1 MSRVADSDET
11 ASGRTAVLE
20 SVTRAVGVFEGG
32 GVRGIALAGAAA
44 AALDEG
50 IEFESVAGT
59 SAGALVASLV
69 IAGYEPEELS
79 RAVCSVPWPDLLDT
93 STVARIP
100 VLGKHLAIFLRKG
113 FNRGRRLEDVWAEL
127 LERKGIRT
135 FADLPPDALE
145 VVVTDLSHHS
155 GVVLPRDL
163 ELYGID
169 PQSFSVARA
178 LRMSAAVPF
187 LFEPVALHT
196 PHETVYM
203 ADGAMSSNFPVRI
216 TDRRRPVLGFVLRR
230 ESADHPHF
238 PIRGPVSL
246 ARAVMVSGIR
256 ARYTLPRPLLA
267 QITPIEVPVQED
279 LDFDLSPQDAARVF
293 ERGRRAA
300 ADQLRKTWEVSPT

>member
-1 MSRVADSDET
+1 M
-11 ASGRTAVLE
+11 
-20 SVTRAVGVFEGG
+20 VTVIGVFEGG

-44 AALDEG
+44 AAMEHG
-50 IEFESVAGT
+50 IQFEAVAGT

-69 IAGYEPEELS
+69 IAGYEPDELS
-79 RAVCSVPWPDLLDT
+79 KAVCSVSWPGLLDAFPMT
-93 STVARIP
+93 RIP
-100 VLGKHLAIFLRKG
+100 VIGKHLAMVFRKG
-113 FNRGRRLEDVWAEL
+113 LHRGQRLEEVWGEL
-127 LERKGIRT
+127 LARKGIET
-135 FADLPPDALE
+135 FSDLPPGSLE

-169 PQSFSVARA
+169 PDGFPVARA

-187 LFEPVALHT
+187 LFEPVALKT

-216 TDRRRPVLGFVLRR
+216 TDRRRPVLGFLLRR
-230 ESADHPHF
+230 ESSEHPHV

-246 ARAVMVSGIR
+246 ARSVMVSGIR

-267 QITPIEVPVQED
+267 QITPIEVPVHED
-279 LDFDLSPQDAARVF
+279 LDFDLAPEEASKVFAR
-293 ERGRRAA
+293 GHQAA
-300 ADQLRKTWEVSPT
+300 AAQLAEIKWEVTPAG